1 MTFRELLRSEYQPWG
16 ELSDLKL
23 DQLESHFRLLEA
35 WNRRLNLTRIRDL
48 TEVVRFH
55 YCESLFL
62 STVLP
67 EGPLDVC
74 DLGSGAGFPGIPLSI
89 ARPDVRVA
97 LIESDQR
104 KAVFLREA
112 TRELGNVLVEA
123 RRHEESAHVF
133 DWAVSRALAPG
144 SFLKSRLAS
153 NIALLTSAA
162 NAPPGFEL
170 ITVKTNPQ
178 ASCYRNRIPVCVWEY
193 AARALRNPLVL
204 TSKS

>member
-16 ELSDLKL
+16 ELSDLQL

-67 EGPLDVC
+67 AGPLDVC

-112 TRELGNVLVEA
+112 TRGLGNVLVEA
-123 RRHEESAHVF
+123 RRHEKSALVF

-170 ITVKTNPQ
+170 VKLPWGQDRIIVVSRGTVPRETF
-178 ASCYRNRIPVCVWEY
+178 S
-193 AARALRNPLVL
+193 
-204 TSKS
+204 

>member
-1 MTFRELLRSEYQPWG
+1 VTFRELLRSEYQPWG
-16 ELSDLKL
+16 ELSDLQL
-23 DQLESHFRLLEA
+23 DQLESHFKLLEA

-144 SFLKSRLAS
+144 SFLKSRLVS

-162 NAPPGFEL
+162 NAPPGLEL
-170 ITVKTNPQ
+170 VKLPWGRDRVIVVSRGTVPRETF
-178 ASCYRNRIPVCVWEY
+178 S
-193 AARALRNPLVL
+193 
-204 TSKS
+204 